1 MNLLDTLIQK
11 FPNAGPKNQALFN
24 DAEQKLQ
31 LLEADNSTRA
41 GAIRK
46 QLADTISNGRNPS
59 VLLKSLDKMYF
70 SSLSRAEKSS
80 SSSESKPSI
89 APEEAISQIENALN
103 IGDERAIKLPDQDI
117 KSAAFAYGKGDLKGA
132 AKIADKLVERIN
144 TAIKLQDEEEKD
156 IRTTAEGIQVA
167 IGKKTGTVYTGGIPA
182 SRGRENTGS
191 FNSFLAQQGVREEM
205 IYGTSPSDVIGG
217 ETQPAPMIGELETVQ
232 PQPELYTQPTK
243 PEGESVIPRGM
254 KYIEEARRLYKSG
267 DTRRAIDTLVSS
279 GLYPEYEGQ
288 IDASTAA
295 DLLGITNEVD
305 QNKTPAPILQT
316 PQPNKTSRGTQFQIL
331 QD

>member
-1 MNLLDTLIQK
+1 MDFNEYLKNKGYKKGDFI
-11 FPNAGPKNQALFN
+11 PKTTANQLHSAWLKNGEDGGN
-24 DAEQKLQ
+24 DSKK
-31 LLEADNSTRA
+31 
-41 GAIRK
+41 G
-46 QLADTISNGRNPS
+46 
-59 VLLKSLDKMYF
+59 LK
-70 SSLSRAEKSS
+70 
-80 SSSESKPSI
+80 I

-103 IGDERAIKLPDQDI
+103 IGDERAIKLPDQVI

-132 AKIADKLVERIN
+132 AKIAEDLAERIN

-232 PQPELYTQPTK
+232 PQPELYSQQTR
-243 PEGESVIPRGM
+243 PEQMSALRE
-254 KYIEEARRLYKSG
+254 KEAAFNEARALYYSG
-267 DTRRAIDTLVSS
+267 KNNEALALINAAGGKGFMGGDYTPDDLERVF
-279 GLYPEYEGQ
+279 GQ
-288 IDASTAA
+288 RPQQPPT
-295 DLLGITNEVD
+295 D
-305 QNKTPAPILQT
+305 QAT
-316 PQPNKTSRGTQFQIL
+316 PQRPPLSEIIPTR
-331 QD
+331 

>member
-156 IRTTAEGIQVA
+156 IRTTAEGVQVA
-167 IGKKTGTVYTGGIPA
+167 IGKKTGTVYTGGVPA

-191 FNSFLAQQGVREEM
+191 FNSFLAQQGVKEEM
-205 IYGTSPSDVIGG
+205 IPSNVIGG
-217 ETQPAPMIGELETVQ
+217 EAQPAPMVGELETVQ
-232 PQPELYTQPTK
+232 PQPELYSQQTRPESDTGVPKTTQ
-243 PEGESVIPRGM
+243 
-254 KYIEEARRLYKSG
+254 YIVRARELYKQGNVQGALDILNATNLPSVYG
-267 DTRRAIDTLVSS
+267 ELNEDSLRDILGVQ
-279 GLYPEYEGQ
+279 PEQ
-288 IDASTAA
+288 A
-295 DLLGITNEVD
+295 
-305 QNKTPAPILQT
+305 TPAQT
-316 PQPNKTSRGTQFQIL
+316 PQAPQPNKTQKGTQFQIL
-331 QD
+331 PD

>member
-46 QLADTISNGRNPS
+46 QLADSISNGRNPS

-70 SSLSRAEKSS
+70 SSLSRAEKGS

-103 IGDERAIKLPDQDI
+103 IGDERAIKIPNQVI
-117 KSAAFAYGKGDLKGA
+117 KSAALAYGKGDLKGA
-132 AKIADKLVERIN
+132 AKIAEDLAERIN

-167 IGKKTGTVYTGGIPA
+167 IGKKTGTVYTGGVPA
-182 SRGRENTGS
+182 SRGRENTDV
-191 FNSFLAQQGVREEM
+191 FTSFLGEERKKDIAAVPFAGSAM
-205 IYGTSPSDVIGG
+205 QALPEGFT
-217 ETQPAPMIGELETVQ
+217 PAPEISQLETVQ

-243 PEGESVIPRGM
+243 PEGETGLPKTTEYIAKARELYMNGDLQGAFDILNATNLPSVYGP
-254 KYIEEARRLYKSG
+254 
-267 DTRRAIDTLVSS
+267 
-279 GLYPEYEGQ
+279 
-288 IDASTAA
+288 IDAKN
-295 DLLGITNEVD
+295 IVD
-305 QNKTPAPILQT
+305 IIGVQPEQVAPASEPQ
-316 PQPNKTSRGTQFQIL
+316 PAQPNKTKKGTSFQIL
-331 QD
+331 PD

>member
-1 MNLLDTLIQK
+1 MNLLDALIQK

-59 VLLKSLDKMYF
+59 LLLKSLDKMYF

-80 SSSESKPSI
+80 SSSDSKPSI
-89 APEEAISQIENALN
+89 APEEAMSQIENALN

-191 FNSFLAQQGVREEM
+191 FNSFLAQQGVKEEM
-205 IYGTSPSDVIGG
+205 IPSNIIGG
-217 ETQPAPMIGELETVQ
+217 EAQPAPMIGELETVQ
-232 PQPELYTQPTK
+232 PQPELYTQQTK
-243 PEGESVIPRGM
+243 PEQMSALRE
-254 KYIEEARRLYKSG
+254 KEAAFNEARALYYSG
-267 DTRRAIDTLVSS
+267 RNNEALALINAAGGKGFMGGDYTPDDLERVF
-279 GLYPEYEGQ
+279 GQ
-288 IDASTAA
+288 RPQQPPT
-295 DLLGITNEVD
+295 D
-305 QNKTPAPILQT
+305 QAT
-316 PQPNKTSRGTQFQIL
+316 PQRPPLSELIPTR
-331 QD
+331 